1 MDKSPGDSLLFKQSA
16 LRGVSYALTFNR
28 YKLKRMSTRMIT
40 PEQND
45 VNRRG
50 IYGPPQAGHRYG
62 IITAIYT
69 YRVFVRFDHQHFSR
83 AVNPAYLT
91 FAHRRAEAVPRSDGP
106 PVLNLD
112 PARGHDRHGAA

>member
-1 MDKSPGDSLLFKQSA
+1 
-16 LRGVSYALTFNR
+16 
-28 YKLKRMSTRMIT
+28 MIT

-69 YRVFVRFDHQHFSR
+69 HRVFVRFDHQHFSR

-106 PVLNLD
+106 PVLDLD
-112 PARGHDRHGAA
+112 PARGHDRHVSR